1 MIRDRLPTLNAA
13 RVRLRGLEERDV
25 GALFA
30 VFSNP
35 AVTRYWSRPAMTQ
48 LAEAHDL
55 LADVRA
61 GFDSGDLFQWG
72 VERRRDDG
80 VIGTCTL
87 FHIDTKNR
95 RAEVGYALAREH
107 WGQGYMSE
115 ALHALIRYAFED
127 LDLQRLEA
135 DVDPR
140 NDGSVRS
147 LERHGFVREGHL
159 RERWFVNG
167 EVQDSLMFG
176 LLRRE
181 WRAAGFSR

>member
-1 MIRDRLPTLNAA
+1 MTHLPTLEAV
-13 RVRLRGLEERDV
+13 RIRLRWLEERDV
-25 GALFA
+25 DALFA
-30 VFSNP
+30 VFSDS

-48 LAEAHDL
+48 LSEAEEL

-61 GFDSGDLFQWG
+61 GFDSGGLFQWG
-72 VERRRDDG
+72 VERRLDDI

-87 FHIDTKNR
+87 FQIDTKNR
-95 RAEVGYALAREH
+95 RAEVGYALGREH
-107 WGQGYMSE
+107 WGQGYMTE
-115 ALHALIRYAFED
+115 ALQALIRHAFED
-127 LDLQRLEA
+127 LDLTRLEA

-140 NDGSVRS
+140 NVGSVRS

-167 EVQDSLMFG
+167 EIQDSLVFG

-181 WRAAGFSR
+181 WRTR